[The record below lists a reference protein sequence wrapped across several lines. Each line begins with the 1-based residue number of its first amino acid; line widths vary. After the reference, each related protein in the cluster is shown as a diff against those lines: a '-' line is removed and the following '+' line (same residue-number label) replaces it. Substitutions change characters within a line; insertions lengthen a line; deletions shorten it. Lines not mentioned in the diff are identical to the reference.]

1 MINAL
6 LLSLGQ
12 LTDRPILVLLLKVI
26 LITLLLLVVFGIAT
40 FFALTELFA
49 YFDLEGGGFA
59 AAATAVLIAAFAAV
73 FLFRVIAI
81 FVLNIF
87 SDEIVDAV
95 EARHYPDRAAQARA
109 PGYAIGIKMGLASV
123 GRAIGYNILALPIY
137 VILLF
142 TAIGTPAAFFAVNAL
157 LIGRDL
163 QDMIV
168 VRHAVD
174 QSQNPDE
181 WTLSKLPRFGLG
193 LVTALLLAIPFVN
206 FLAPILGAAMA
217 THLVHMKRDEGPQT

>member
-26 LITLLLLVVFGIAT
+26 LITLSLLVVFGIAT

-168 VRHAVD
+168 VRHAAD
-174 QSQNPDE
+174 QNQNPDE

>member
-26 LITLLLLVVFGIAT
+26 LITLMLLVVFGIAT

-206 FLAPILGAAMA
+206 FIAPILGAAMA

>member
-26 LITLLLLVVFGIAT
+26 LITLMLLVVFGIAT

>member
-26 LITLLLLVVFGIAT
+26 LITLLLLVIFGIAV
-40 FFALTELFA
+40 FFGLTGLFS
-49 YFDLEGGGFA
+49 YFELEGGGFA
-59 AAATAVLIAAFAAV
+59 AAATAVLIAIFAAV
-73 FLFRVIAI
+73 FLFRVIAM

-95 EARHYPDRAAQARA
+95 EAKHYPERAAQARQ
-109 PGYAIGIKMGLASV
+109 PGHIVGVKMGLASV

-137 VILLF
+137 VLLLF
-142 TAIGTPAAFFAVNAL
+142 TAVGTPAAFFAVNAL

-168 VRHAVD
+168 VRHAAD
-174 QSQNPDE
+174 QGTDADE
-181 WTLSKLPRFGLG
+181 WTLSKFPRFGLG
-193 LVTALLLAIPFVN
+193 LITAILLAIPFVN

-217 THLVHMKRDEGPQT
+217 THLVHTKRDESPET